1 MKILLFTLEY
11 PPFNGGVANYCGN
24 LIKYWPEQDSISTLD
39 NSGGRLINNK
49 LPILKWIPACL
60 ALREKIKQNKIDH
73 ILTGNILPLGYASL
87 ICSILYKIKY
97 SVILHGLDLS
107 LAIANSR
114 KKFFS
119 EKILLNADKII
130 CANRYVAEIAC
141 KNFPAIRGK
150 IIIANP
156 GVEAIKTNNAQNIEK
171 LKEKY
176 FLKDKIILLS
186 VGRIVKRKGFDS
198 IIEAMPKVLEKIP
211 NLVYVILGNGSE
223 LKNCE
228 SLISNLGLS
237 GDVKIIKNADD
248 IERDCWYGAC
258 DIFIMISKNI
268 NGDFEGFGIV
278 YLEANS
284 AGKPVIAGD
293 SGGVNDAVING
304 LNGILIDPENSN
316 QIISAIIK
324 LARDQSLRKL
334 LGERGKKRAIDEFNW
349 KKQINKIYKAI
360 I

>member
-11 PPFNGGVANYCGN
+11 PPFHGGVANYCGN

-39 NSGGRLINNK
+39 NSGGGLINNK

-60 ALREKIKQNKIDH
+60 ALREKIKQNKIGH

-87 ICSILYKIKY
+87 ICSIFYKIKY

-107 LAIANSR
+107 LAMANPR
-114 KKFFS
+114 KKFLAG
-119 EKILLNADKII
+119 KILLNADKII
-130 CANRYVAEIAC
+130 CANNFAAKIAC
-141 KNFPAIRGK
+141 ENFPAIGRK
-150 IIIANP
+150 ITIANP
-156 GVEAIKTNNAQNIEK
+156 GIEAIKTDSPQNIEK

-176 FLKDKIILLS
+176 FLKNKIILLS

-198 IIEAMPKVLEKIP
+198 VIEAMPKVLEKIP
-211 NLVYVILGNGSE
+211 DLFYVILGNGPE

-237 GDVKIIKNADD
+237 GNVKIIKNADN
-248 IERDCWYGAC
+248 IERDGWYGAC
-258 DIFIMISKNI
+258 DIFIMASKNI

-293 SGGVNDAVING
+293 SGGVNDAVIDG
-304 LNGILIDPENSN
+304 INGILVDPENSG

-324 LARDQSLRKL
+324 LAKDQSLRQR
-334 LGERGKKRAIDEFNW
+334 LGEQGRKRAIKEFGW
-349 KKQINKIYKAI
+349 KKQINKIYKTI
-360 I
+360 S